1 MNISVELFKSKHIY
15 FIAYSG
21 RYVFIKVLERENII
35 NQQEFCCLL
44 NFNNPTIIMNREDVK
59 KTAFIFFDNIR
70 EGRFPNCV
78 LRVPSRYYSI
88 VVAESRLLTVLD
100 CTASLAS

>member
-1 MNISVELFKSKHIY
+1 
-15 FIAYSG
+15 
-21 RYVFIKVLERENII
+21 
-35 NQQEFCCLL
+35 
-44 NFNNPTIIMNREDVK
+44 MNREDVK
-59 KTAFIFFDNIR
+59 KTAFIHFDNIR

-78 LRVPSRYYSI
+78 LRVPPRYYSI